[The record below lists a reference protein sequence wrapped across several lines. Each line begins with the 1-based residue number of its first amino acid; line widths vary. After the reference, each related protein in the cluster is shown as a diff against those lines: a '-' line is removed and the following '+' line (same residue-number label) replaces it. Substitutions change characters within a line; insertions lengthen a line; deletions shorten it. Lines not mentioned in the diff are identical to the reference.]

1 MRRLVEEFLRHW
13 PGSWVDA
20 SDPKAPH
27 EAGLLMLSIDK
38 AATQLDWRPVWTF
51 PEAVQHTAVWY
62 HRRHV
67 EQAKDMLEFS
77 LAQIKAYT
85 EAARRRGLAWA
96 QAA

>member
-27 EAGLLMLSIDK
+27 EATLLTLSIDK
-38 AATQLDWRPVWTF
+38 AAAQLDWRPVWTF
-51 PEAVQHTAVWY
+51 AEAVQHTAVWY

-67 EQAKDMLEFS
+67 MKADDLVEFS
-77 LAQIKAYT
+77 VSQIETYT
-85 EAARRRGLAWA
+85 EFARRQGVAWA
-96 QAA
+96 QA